1 MIQEQGAYL
10 SPKMLERIEHYN
22 RLVAEGYSH
31 IRIYPKEVLAFDD
44 VYVMPAL
51 GKSPETATVR
61 NTDASD
67 LSDMILDLIRIIR
80 KINSKLDHLRN
91 ASNPSEDLFSD
102 RINYDRLICWIST
115 LETLRTEM
123 TSSGSSFLSYFDT
136 NETDIASETDTY
148 NSALDKIA
156 SLSVPDHPI
165 TAIARHSTLAEQV
178 RELAFHLILH
188 GSLSEEMRTSLRT
201 CVQYAETI
209 DAIYH
214 IICCLSFLP
223 DIDLAAID
231 VPFRNLLNQLT
242 ADVSSLFQY
251 IHFESIPHNPED
263 KRIHT
268 ILPQKHKLLRWQSI
282 DIDSE
287 TIYGIL
293 RELIDPL
300 NEVEAEG
307 SHRLVLWGN
316 INKMLSSDG
325 TLKPITEILQDCLRR
340 HSLCG
345 AGTLT
350 EEAFD
355 AYLKNGECLILIQAE
370 ETAQHIQESLQA
382 AITAHFPGN
391 TLVWLDPPQSPPSST
406 SDLKTIRVFLSPSVL
421 LTWSPRYPMPF
432 SYTQLP
438 ESPLIPTAENTKKF
452 SYMSDIRRSSLKVQI
467 QALCEELLSK
477 EEQQRLQEVAD
488 LFADD
493 DIIYIVGGAGYGKSL
508 FLRRICTT
516 PQMLKGFEEE
526 PRLILRGDIK
536 QLVRDDGSRRT
547 MMDFLQDCF
556 REQSLRADGD
566 FSQGFLTDCLKE
578 GRCLVLLDALDEVGN
593 EHREELHS
601 LIISFFTTTY
611 PGNKV
616 CITSRDRGFI
626 PRKNITCFYIQPV
639 GKDDIISYADR
650 FISLNLFSEEF
661 KDDFVAEASKL
672 VEKQFVKGFLTLSLL
687 LTIYREE
694 GKLPDD
700 KLQLYQKCFEYM
712 ANLREKE
719 KDFIRNTKTG
729 KIYDWDIL
737 DRFLSDESF
746 MLLADRAVPN
756 NRDISDRVIKKVLTD
771 RYGSHFPSPLACKNA
786 VDEFLQFCGDRTEVF
801 VPSINSNTH
810 YRFFHRSFFEYF
822 YAQYICTS
830 AADVQQICTML
841 ESFDVDSEIYE
852 LLVMSY
858 WANDCD
864 DTVETLTE
872 HLFHQAALCGS
883 DPDSNDQAKAFE
895 MLVMLLQVLDEPE
908 CHARFAELLYSTA
921 RELDG
926 QILRTPF
933 RMTCNTA
940 DSDHLHDLIRG
951 SLDSLRDKMMQSL
964 LQRYLQNRSVY
975 DQYLLSLKEHTGQ
988 AVSLEDLEMQ
998 KQFFFPML
1006 LLTRSDHCEQ
1016 YDRMFQRAASRSYLL
1031 GPMGLKRKDA
1041 DYVQRFLKDVS
1052 ELPPQ
1057 DRTSICY
1064 KLMLENLA

>member
-1 MIQEQGAYL
+1 MIQEQSTYL

-51 GKSPETATVR
+51 GTSPERASVH

-67 LSDMILDLIRIIR
+67 VSDMILDLIRIIR
-80 KINSKLDHLRN
+80 KSNGILDHLRK
-91 ASNPSEDLFSD
+91 ASDSSEDLSSD
-102 RINYDRLICWIST
+102 EKNNNQSIRWMIPNLD
-115 LETLRTEM
+115 
-123 TSSGSSFLSYFDT
+123 TSHAGMASAFLSYHSLLDPDKT
-136 NETDIASETDTY
+136 DLILGTDAYNHAINE
-148 NSALDKIA
+148 IA
-156 SLSVPDHPI
+156 SLSVTDHPV
-165 TAIARHSTLAEQV
+165 TAIAHHSTLAEQI

-188 GSLSEEMRTSLRT
+188 GSLSREMRTDLCD
-201 CVQYAETI
+201 CVQHAETI
-209 DAIYH
+209 DALYH
-214 IICCLSFLP
+214 IIYFSSSLP
-223 DIDLAAID
+223 VRDLAAID
-231 VPFRNLLNQLT
+231 SQYYDLLHQLT
-242 ADVSSLFQY
+242 ADVSSLFQS
-251 IHFESIPHNPED
+251 ICSESIPHDPED
-263 KRIHT
+263 KRVHT
-268 ILPQKHKLLRWQSI
+268 ILPQNHKLLRWQSN
-282 DIDSE
+282 IDSE

-300 NEVEAEG
+300 NEVADEG

-316 INKMLSSDG
+316 ANEMLSSDG

-345 AGTLT
+345 AGMLT
-350 EEAFD
+350 DGAFD

-370 ETAQHIQESLQA
+370 ETEQHIQESLQA
-382 AITAHFPGN
+382 AITANFPGN
-391 TLVWLDPPQSPPSST
+391 TLVWLEPPQSPPSYISNPELT
-406 SDLKTIRVFLSPSVL
+406 RIFFLSWASRRH
-421 LTWSPRYPMPF
+421 SFRYPMHF

-438 ESPLIPTAENTKKF
+438 ENQWIPTAENTEKF
-452 SYMSDIRRSSLKVQI
+452 SYMSDIRRFSFKVQI
-467 QALCEELLSK
+467 QAVREELLSK

-547 MMDFLQDCF
+547 MIDFLQDCF

-566 FSQGFLTDCLKE
+566 FSQGFLTDCLKA

-756 NRDISDRVIKKVLTD
+756 NRDISDRVIKKLLTD
-771 RYGSHFPSPLACKNA
+771 RYGSHFPSLLACKNA

-858 WANDCD
+858 WANDCE
-864 DTVETLTE
+864 DTVEVLTE
-872 HLFHQAALCGS
+872 HLFHQAALCRS

-908 CHARFAELLYSTA
+908 CHARFAELLYSVA

-933 RMTCNTA
+933 RMICDTA

-951 SLDSLRDKMMQSL
+951 SLDFLRDKMMQSL

-975 DQYLLSLKEHTGQ
+975 DQYLLSLKEHIGQ

-1006 LLTRSDHCEQ
+1006 LLTRSDHCEH

-1057 DRTSICY
+1057 DRNSFCY
-1064 KLMLENLA
+1064 KLMLKDLT

>member
-1 MIQEQGAYL
+1 MIQEQSTYL
-10 SPKMLERIEHYN
+10 SPKMLERIEQYN

-31 IRIYPKEVLAFDD
+31 IRIYPKKVLAFDD

-51 GKSPETATVR
+51 GTIPERTTES
-61 NTDASD
+61 NTDASGI
-67 LSDMILDLIRIIR
+67 SDMILDLIRIIR
-80 KINSKLDHLRN
+80 KSNGILDHLHN
-91 ASNPSEDLFSD
+91 ASDSSEDLSSD
-102 RINYDRLICWIST
+102 KKTKNQFISWIPSSGT
-115 LETLRTEM
+115 SQAGM
-123 TSSGSSFLSYFDT
+123 TSATLSLLSYLDIYKPDTTSAFD
-136 NETDIASETDTY
+136 AY
-148 NSALDKIA
+148 NSAINEIA
-156 SLSVPDHPI
+156 SLSVTDHPI
-165 TAIARHSTLAEQV
+165 TAIARHSTLAEQI
-178 RELAFHLILH
+178 RELTFHLILH
-188 GSLSEEMRTSLRT
+188 GSLSREMRTDLLT
-201 CVQYAETI
+201 CVQHAETI

-214 IICCLSFLP
+214 IIYVSSPLSI
-223 DIDLAAID
+223 IDLIPID
-231 VPFRNLLNQLT
+231 APFQKLLHQLT
-242 ADVSSLFQY
+242 ADVSSLFQS
-251 IHFESIPHNPED
+251 IHSDSIPQNPED
-263 KRIHT
+263 KHVHT
-268 ILPQKHKLLRWQSI
+268 ILPQKHKLLRWQSMPANAN
-282 DIDSE
+282 

-300 NEVEAEG
+300 NEADADG

-316 INKMLSSDG
+316 AEEMLASDG

-345 AGTLT
+345 AATLT
-350 EEAFD
+350 DGAFD

-370 ETAQHIQESLQA
+370 ETEQHIQESLQA
-382 AITAHFPGN
+382 TMTAHFPGN
-391 TLVWLDPPQSPPSST
+391 TLVWFEPPQLPPSYI
-406 SDLKTIRVFLSPSVL
+406 SDLETIRIFLTQLASPG
-421 LTWSPRYPMPF
+421 WSSRNPMHF
-432 SYTQLP
+432 SYTHLP
-438 ESPLIPTAENTKKF
+438 EKQLVPTAENTEKF
-452 SYMSDIRRSSLKVQI
+452 SYMSDIRRSSFDVQI
-467 QALCEELLSK
+467 QALREEFLSK

-516 PQMLKGFEEE
+516 PQMLKGFDEE

-536 QLVRDDGSRRT
+536 QLIRDDGSRKT

-556 REQSLRADGD
+556 REQSLRTDGD
-566 FSQGFLTDCLKE
+566 FSQGFLTDCLKA

-601 LIISFFTTTY
+601 LIISFFTATY

-639 GKDDIISYADR
+639 DEDDVTSYADR
-650 FISLNLFSEEF
+650 FISLGLFPKEY
-661 KDDFVAEASKL
+661 KDGFVAEATKL

-694 GKLPDD
+694 GKLPDN

-719 KDFIRNTKTG
+719 KDLIRNTKTG

-756 NRDISDRVIKKVLTD
+756 NRDISDRIIKKLLTD
-771 RYGSHFPSPLACKNA
+771 RYGGHFPSPLACKNA

-858 WANDCD
+858 WANDCE
-864 DTVETLTE
+864 DTVEVLTE

-908 CHARFAELLYSTA
+908 CHARFAELLYSVA

-926 QILRTPF
+926 QILRTPL
-933 RMTCNTA
+933 RMICDTA

-975 DQYLLSLKEHTGQ
+975 DQYLLALKEHTGQ

-1006 LLTRSDHCEQ
+1006 LLTCSDHCEQ

-1057 DRTSICY
+1057 DRNSFCY
-1064 KLMLENLA
+1064 KLMLKDLT